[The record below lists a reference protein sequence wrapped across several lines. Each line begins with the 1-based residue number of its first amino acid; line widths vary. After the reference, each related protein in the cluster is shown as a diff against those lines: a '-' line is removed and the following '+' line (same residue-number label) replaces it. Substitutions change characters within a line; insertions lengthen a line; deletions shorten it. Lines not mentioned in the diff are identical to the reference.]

1 MAGACGGTLKDRQ
14 NRGDANRMGLRKQ
27 QKLDRSRRILK
38 IARSRFHNEGYEAV
52 TIESIAAEA
61 GLSAVTNYYGSKAY
75 LLLELVRESD
85 VRLIEKLHALKGDLP
100 EEMIDGVAEFGTIM
114 RYHAM
119 TYLTKPTWREVL
131 VASILQGGAQ
141 FGTSYRR
148 LDGALIDIMTELVR
162 IYQQRGTLNP
172 DINARTFA
180 ETLFEMQNI
189 RFFLFI
195 ADDNQDEEEA
205 EIWFRRD
212 LSVIFADKSPHTIPK
227 GKS

>member
-1 MAGACGGTLKDRQ
+1 
-14 NRGDANRMGLRKQ
+14 MGLRKQ

-61 GLSAVTNYYGSKAY
+61 GLSAVTIYNYYGSKAN

-148 LDGALIDIMTELVR
+148 LDGALIDIMTELR
-162 IYQQRGTLNP
+162 APSQKRCSRC
-172 DINARTFA
+172 RTSGFSCLSRTTTKTRKRQKSGSV
-180 ETLFEMQNI
+180 ETCP
-189 RFFLFI
+189 
-195 ADDNQDEEEA
+195 
-205 EIWFRRD
+205 
-212 LSVIFADKSPHTIPK
+212 SSSPTNHLTPFQKENHDTTWI
-227 GKS
+227 